1 MAIEK
6 MTISFIWV
14 LEWVEDKKM
23 KAVVIDHFFEMINVQ
38 YFCLS
43 SEKNKVVPL
52 IVIKYK

>member
-1 MAIEK
+1 

-23 KAVVIDHFFEMINVQ
+23 KTVVIDHSFEMINVQ